1 MAFSVV
7 VEILN
12 MRLRKK
18 APAPVKLRK
27 SLEEE
32 RL

>member
-1 MAFSVV
+1 M
-7 VEILN
+7 LN
-12 MRLRKK
+12 LRLRKRTA
-18 APAPVKLRK
+18 APEPVKLRK